1 MMATFPNVEA
11 EIVTL
16 AQAMV
21 TGLTVQEG
29 VPPVYPNPP
38 VSAENLGL
46 ALTTFTTTRDA
57 AMTADAQAKQATEFK
72 NNALTQLVTFMKT
85 DLHYAEDKVNGDDA
99 LLSLLGWG
107 GRRPPTR
114 LQPAGQAL
122 SLVVRQQGEGWVDL
136 GWKPPADGGKPS
148 AYRVYRR
155 ERPEGPWSELTT
167 VFEAQVT
174 LLDQPRGKEY
184 EYRIIA
190 ANKAGDGEP
199 SNTVMVVL

>member
-1 MMATFPNVEA
+1 MATFPNVES

-21 TGLTVQEG
+21 TGLTGEEG
-29 VPPVYPNPP
+29 LPSPFPAPPVAPQ
-38 VSAENLGL
+38 NLTL
-46 ALTTFTTTRDA
+46 ALTAFTAARDG
-57 AMTADAQAKQATEFK
+57 AMTADAQAKQSTEAK

-85 DLHYAEDKVNGDDA
+85 DLHYAEDKVDGDDA
-99 LLSLLGWG
+99 LLSLIGWG
-107 GRRPPTR
+107 GRRTPTR

-122 SLVVRQQGEGWVDL
+122 SLTVRQQGEGWVDL
-136 GWKPPADGGKPS
+136 AWKAPVEGGKPS

-155 ERPEGPWSELTT
+155 ERPEGPWAELTT
-167 VFEAQVT
+167 VFETEVT
-174 LLDQPRGKEY
+174 LTDQPRGKEY
-184 EYRIIA
+184 EYRLIA